1 MTIPFSK
8 LLASAR
14 SEDGSRAIDV
24 PEDWMQGRSVFGGLQ
39 AAFALQ
45 AMRALVPDAP
55 LRTLQ
60 VTFIA
65 PVAGSMRVR
74 ARVLRTGKNATH
86 VEAQIGSADALQA
99 LVIGVFG
106 TARSSQIA
114 RMPGP
119 QTLDPAATPGFEIPF
134 GVVGAGPS
142 FLQHFRARWH
152 RGQPPFTGGRDTT
165 SILDLAIDD
174 DAPANEITIV
184 AITDFI
190 PPVALSQL
198 NAPAPGSTLTWMLE
212 LLADRIEQPARAS
225 FRIEAEMVAARDGYT
240 NQAVRVFSPTG
251 EPLALSHQ
259 SMLVFA

>member
-1 MTIPFSK
+1 
-8 LLASAR
+8 
-14 SEDGSRAIDV
+14 
-24 PEDWMQGRSVFGGLQ
+24 MQGRSVFGGLQ

-45 AMRALVPDAP
+45 AMRALVPEAP

-65 PVAGSMRVR
+65 PVAGSMRAR

-86 VEAQIGSADALQA
+86 VEASIGSADALQA
-99 LVIGVFG
+99 LVVGVFG

-119 QTLDPAATPGFEIPF
+119 QAIGSEVAPGFEIPF

-152 RGQPPFTGGRDTT
+152 RGQPPFTGSRDATV
-165 SILDLAIDD
+165 ILDLAIDD
-174 DAPANEITIV
+174 DAPANESTLV
-184 AITDFI
+184 AIADFI

-212 LLADRIEQPARAS
+212 LLADGIEQPARAS

-240 NQAVRVFSPTG
+240 SQSSRIFAPSG
-251 EPLALSHQ
+251 QPLALSQ
-259 SMLVFA
+259 QCMLVFG

>member
-1 MTIPFSK
+1 
-8 LLASAR
+8 
-14 SEDGSRAIDV
+14 
-24 PEDWMQGRSVFGGLQ
+24 
-39 AAFALQ
+39 
-45 AMRALVPDAP
+45 MRALVPDAP

-65 PVAGSMRVR
+65 PIAGSMRAR
-74 ARVLRTGKNATH
+74 AKVLRTGKNATH
-86 VEAQIGSADALQA
+86 VEARIGGDDTQA
-99 LVIGVFG
+99 IVIGVFG

-114 RMPGP
+114 RAVTA
-119 QTLDPAATPGFEIPF
+119 QALDPAATPVFDVPF

-152 RGQPPFTGGRDTT
+152 RGQPPFTGGRDAT

-174 DAPANEITIV
+174 DAPANEITLI
-184 AITDFI
+184 AIADFI
-190 PPVALSQL
+190 PPVALSML
-198 NAPAPGSTLTWMLE
+198 SAPAPGSTLTWMLE

-240 NQAVRVFSPTG
+240 NQAVRVFSPSG